1 MESVHENRGAGR
13 ARATILSEDVGRA
26 TPPRLRAKWKPVPVA
41 RPEDLIWAGG
51 QLKQYLLN
59 LLNDPAG
66 PYADVDAWGRALLK
80 ELLHHRN
87 ARTGAIFPG
96 VDRLAFELPFRARS
110 IRYGFGRLCAG
121 PSRQRDGKILD
132 GWGLMWRERRWNT
145 WGGQTSN
152 AYGFTRKFFELA
164 GVVLPLGEVGA
175 GSAAPSVNA
184 PVVTSAAQPPAGDQD
199 QDYATFAAVFSA
211 ERSAKYSDGDAGTLG
226 VENRA
231 RVASFVLDL
240 TAEAYSWAKGRG
252 LALDW
257 SAIRE
262 DLCRRMVRAWL
273 AMSGTSGFLD
283 ERRHPIGLIVGDLSR
298 VGPEALAA
306 WKRAQP
312 KPKIHVA
319 EPPQAPPPVLEDVD
333 EDEPPAT
340 SAEPAEDPA
349 EVRALCA
356 DLRAELLG
364 RLSPLDPA
372 AQHDAAW
379 STPAA
384 PVVDELAEVRAKAA
398 EIAARGGGE
407 AARRRAM
414 SVLLAEQDD
423 PATVAM
429 TTTVGPGE
437 EARGRRTRAS
447 VALFLPGVQ
456 PPAEAPETKTEA
468 EEEPEEPAQLGEQ
481 GQGASEGRSRR
492 APPYTPRSRRSRG
505 S

>member
-1 MESVHENRGAGR
+1 
-13 ARATILSEDVGRA
+13 
-26 TPPRLRAKWKPVPVA
+26 VA

-87 ARTGAIFPG
+87 PRTGAIFPG

-164 GVVLPLGEVGA
+164 GVVLPLGEAGA

-240 TAEAYSWAKGRG
+240 TAEAHAWAKGRG
-252 LALDW
+252 LAPEW

-273 AMSGTSGFLD
+273 AMSGTNGFLD
-283 ERRHPIGLIVGDLSR
+283 ERRHPIGLIVGDLPR
-298 VGPEALAA
+298 VRPEALAA

-312 KPKIHVA
+312 KPKIVVS
-319 EPPQAPPPVLEDVD
+319 ELPQASPPPVLEHVD
-333 EDEPPAT
+333 EDELPAT
-340 SAEPAEDPA
+340 PAEPAEDPA

-364 RLSPLDPA
+364 RLSPLTPA
-372 AQHDAAW
+372 AQHDALW
-379 STPAA
+379 SAPAPAA
-384 PVVDELAEVRAKAA
+384 PGELADELAVVRAKAA
-398 EIAARGGGE
+398 EIEARGGGE
-407 AARRRAM
+407 AVRQRAM
-414 SVLLAEQDD
+414 SVLLAEQGDED
-423 PATVAM
+423 PASVDAL
-429 TTTVGPGE
+429 E
-437 EARGRRTRAS
+437 LHRGRRTRAS

-456 PPAEAPETKTEA
+456 PPAEAPGAKAEA
-468 EEEPEEPAQLGEQ
+468 EQEPAEPAEIGEQ

-492 APPYTPRSRRSRG
+492 APPYTPRSRRGRG